1 MRSKSSSPSCTPQ
14 AGAPP
19 YRPDATGAPPYRPDA
34 TGAPPYRPDATGA
47 PPYRPDARAPGA
59 GADGTRRLSCPQTPA
74 RAAARQR
81 PRVPP
86 ARLTPAAPCGA
97 GLLVRRTI
105 KGTAPPGGFARSW
118 EVHEITPQGRAQLA
132 ARKARASRAFENE
145 VLFFIT
151 VSSVTATVL
160 SVTATALSATGAAS
174 DDPRAGFV
182 APRGGGGGQ
191 APLRAVRYFTN
202 APLLAFHPTRP
213 PTRAPGAPANL
224 DPIEAAAYL

>member
-14 AGAPP
+14 A
-19 YRPDATGAPPYRPDA
+19 
-34 TGAPPYRPDATGA
+34 GAPPYRPDATGA